1 MGPTEYEWDFIWM
14 TLVVFI
20 PSVFALG
27 LLFFPRGKE
36 EAMRWWSLIGTALTL
51 GVSLGMFINFR
62 YDTTESH
69 GYNTPEAREW
79 ATLPKRAMEADS
91 TPRSDPNKSHDWVSR
106 YPWIPN
112 FHIDY
117 YLGADGISMA
127 LVLLT
132 TALCF
137 LAMIASWKID
147 KFVRGYCIL
156 FLVLETG
163 MLGTFLALDFFLFY
177 IFWEVMLL
185 PMYFLIGVWGGPR
198 REYAAI
204 KFFLYTLLG
213 SVFILIALLAFYFT
227 NVRDFVPVQRLE
239 AEAAKQE
246 NPAFDAAK
254 QDIDKA
260 QGDYN
265 AADATYGEA
274 QRALE
279 TEKTNLAKAEKAA
292 ADAKT
297 DWTTADDKVKALADK
312 PAKDREE
319 AQKQAVDARAA
330 KDKADRE
337 ADEARAARDKAQA
350 PFDLAALQRAWAK
363 ALLTRARL
371 AEDKALTALPV
382 VVNTFDLILLQRVG
396 KAASQYLKGEP
407 AQASFV
413 SGIEKVRD
421 EAPKEVEQAKANL
434 AAARQSLDRAKTA
447 GNAETVKTA
456 EEGVKAAEETAAV
469 AESNVKPAEEVAA
482 AARTGLNERL
492 STQAFFTPG
501 FQYTMFVFLFIGF
514 AIKVPVFPFHTWL
527 PDAHVEAPT
536 PISMILAGVLLKLG
550 AYGIIRIAYP
560 ICPWAAE
567 MLAFWV
573 ALFGVINIVYGAF
586 AAMAQTDFKKLV
598 AYSSV
603 SHMGYVI
610 LGIAV
615 WSSVPNTRSWS
626 MGLNGAVFQMI
637 AHGITSA
644 GMFFLVGVIYDRAH
658 HRNLDN
664 FRGLYEP
671 MPLYGGV
678 SAVIFFAAMGLPG
691 MCGFV
696 GEFMVVLSA
705 WNFAPGGHW
714 GVGVTFSVLA
724 ALTVVLT
731 AAYILWT
738 IQRVFMGQN
747 PAYKNFKDMDLREVV
762 AAAPLVVGAVLFG
775 VAPFLILS
783 WMEPSVTGL
792 INALASFK

>member
-1 MGPTEYEWDFIWM
+1 MYPQQWEWDSIWM
-14 TLVVFI
+14 TLVVFV
-20 PSVFALG
+20 PSVFAIG
-27 LLFFPRGKE
+27 LLFFPRGTE
-36 EAMRWWSLIGTALTL
+36 RGMRWWSLIGTALTL
-51 GVSLGMFINFR
+51 GLSIGMFWNFR
-62 YDTTESH
+62 YDTVESH
-69 GYNTPEAREW
+69 GVLDTPQARKD
-79 ATLPKRAMEADS
+79 ASLPGRAAAADS
-91 TPRSDPNKSHDWVSR
+91 IPQSDPRKSRDWIAR
-106 YPWIPN
+106 YSWIAN

-127 LVLLT
+127 LILLT
-132 TALCF
+132 TGLSF

-156 FLVLETG
+156 FLILETG

-213 SVFILIALLAFYFT
+213 SVFILVALLAFYFT
-227 NVRDFVPVQRLE
+227 NVRDFVAPRQLE
-239 AEAAKQE
+239 TLIGDRGGADMVRAQTKLAAAETASAKVAEKTQADVDRWETARKSLDEKEAALARASAADTDK
-246 NPAFDAAK
+246 ATKARDDAAAAL
-254 QDIDKA
+254 KA
-260 QGDYN
+260 VEP
-265 AADATYGEA
+265 AHA
-274 QRALE
+274 QAVKER
-279 TEKTNLAKAEKAA
+279 AA
-292 ADAKT
+292 ADREVVLAHIQEA
-297 DWTTADDKVKALADK
+297 TAATRVK
-312 PAKDREE
+312 
-319 AQKQAVDARAA
+319 
-330 KDKADRE
+330 
-337 ADEARAARDKAQA
+337 
-350 PFDLAALQRAWAK
+350 DL
-363 ALLTRARL
+363 
-371 AEDKALTALPV
+371 
-382 VVNTFDLILLQRVG
+382 VVNSFDLILLQRVG
-396 KAASQYLKGEP
+396 KAAQEHLHGDTLVSAPIVDDARAVREQIESDRKEGKG
-407 AQASFV
+407 
-413 SGIEKVRD
+413 GWT
-421 EAPKEVEQAKANL
+421 
-434 AAARQSLDRAKTA
+434 AADLKTA
-447 GNAETVKTA
+447 DEY
-456 EEGVKAAEETAAV
+456 VKAAE
-469 AESNVKPAEEVAA
+469 S
-482 AARTGLNERL
+482 GLNERL
-492 STQAFFTPG
+492 NSEAFFSAP
-501 FQYTMFVFLFIGF
+501 FQYAMFLFLFIGF

-536 PISMILAGVLLKLG
+536 PISMILAGVLLKMG
-550 AYGIIRIAYP
+550 GYGIIRIAYP

-567 MLAFWV
+567 SLAFWV
-573 ALFGVINIVYGAF
+573 ALFGIINIVYGAF

-615 WSSVPNTRSWS
+615 WSTGAGTRYWAWG
-626 MGLNGAVFQMI
+626 MNGAVFQMI

-671 MPLYGGV
+671 MPLYGGI

-705 WNFAPGGHW
+705 WNFAPGGHQA
-714 GVGVTFSVLA
+714 VGIVFSVLA

-747 PAYKNFKDMDLREVV
+747 PAYKNYKDMDLREVV
-762 AAAPLVVGAVLFG
+762 AAVPLVAFAVLLG
-775 VAPFLILS
+775 VAPFLLLG
-783 WMEPSVTGL
+783 WLEPSVTGL
-792 INALASFK
+792 IDVLASFK